1 MEIEVIW
8 CAAWKSWPLFDNSTS
23 TVSCVIWCCGPTQGK
38 NMVKVGYLP
47 NS

>member
-23 TVSCVIWCCGPTQGK
+23 NVLCVIWCYGPILHRL
-38 NMVKVGYLP
+38 KVWWK
-47 NS
+47 